1 VALYRQVFDA
11 ALIELRNKVV
21 TIFLH
26 FELGSNFYISLTFDT
41 DICVCVCWGGG
52 GVRSRFNLGEM

>member
-1 VALYRQVFDA
+1 MALYEQVFDA
-11 ALIELRNKVV
+11 ALIAFRNKVV

-41 DICVCVCWGGG
+41 DTYMCVCDGGG
-52 GVRSRFNLGEM
+52 GAKI